1 MDRPAHRG
9 ILIGALLLLAAC
21 GGSKSGSS
29 TSGALVGGLWTGTL
43 TVNGVAYTAQ
53 AMSSETGEL
62 ELLET
67 DPASSFKAQYWGTI
81 STSGNALSASFSGAV
96 LNQADPFSDGSFR
109 GTGTATGTIQQRSSI
124 TAAISFKTSLGNTI
138 SGQLAL
144 TYDLSYGQPSALATI
159 SGNYTNTAAPGT
171 DVLTITS
178 AGVLTYT
185 DPLTTQCMASGT
197 VTLIDSNYAV
207 YAAQITFSN
216 CNNVYSYLNGV
227 SIQGL
232 ADLDTTASPRALLFL
247 MHGMVGGVDTPFA
260 LAYQGT

>member
-29 TSGALVGGLWTGTL
+29 TTGALVGGLWTGTL
-43 TVNGVAYTAQ
+43 TVSGVAYTVQ
-53 AMSSETGEL
+53 AMSSETGQL
-62 ELLET
+62 ELLES

-81 STSGNALSASFSGAV
+81 SSSGDVLSASVSGAV
-96 LNQADPFSDGSFR
+96 LNQADPFSDGSFH
-109 GTGTATGTIQQRSSI
+109 GTGTARGTIQQRSSI
-124 TAAISFKTSLGNTI
+124 SATLTFKTSLGNTI
-138 SGQLAL
+138 TGQLAL
-144 TYDLSYGQPSALATI
+144 TYDVSYEQPSSLATI
-159 SGNYTNTAAPGT
+159 SGNYTNTASPGT
-171 DVLTITS
+171 DVLTITT

-197 VTLIDSNYAV
+197 VTLIDSTYAV
-207 YAAQITFSN
+207 YAAEITFSN
-216 CNNVYSYLNGV
+216 CKNIYSYLNGV

-232 ADLDTTASPRALLFL
+232 ANVNTTASPRALLFL